1 MSFAVFDEAFYL
13 ASYPDVR
20 AAVAAGVYQSG
31 LEHFQQFGLK
41 ESRVL
46 VSKFYDEQFYLNTY
60 PDVAAAVGERSLGSG
75 LEHFIQWG
83 ETEGRSPSAL
93 FDEAWY
99 RIRYPDAAGAI
110 APTGFS
116 SGLQHYI
123 IYGEAEG
130 RSSTTF
136 NEFGYRQENPDVAQ
150 AIAAGAFTSG
160 LEHYLKNGQ
169 FENRNGAKFTGTSG
183 NDTVTG
189 FGAIDELYGVDI
201 SPGPCVMGGT
211 VTGGE
216 CLETK
221 SFGVNEVDV
230 LRGGSG
236 QDTFVLGTIYSS
248 RMGPSAQR
256 FYIGGGDA
264 DYAILEN
271 FEPGEDRIQLVG
283 QASDYLISNSE
294 GNSQIYLDNNSFF
307 ESLSSPD
314 LVAIVPGVTSPLN
327 PVIIQALF

>member
-1 MSFAVFDEAFYL
+1 MIFAIFDEAFYL
-13 ASYPDVR
+13 ASYPDVA

-31 LEHFQQFGLK
+31 FEHFQQFGLK

-46 VSKFYDEQFYLNTY
+46 VSKLYDEQFYLNTY
-60 PDVAAAVGERSLGSG
+60 PDVAAAVATRSLNSG

-83 ETEGRSPSAL
+83 ETEGRSPSPL

-99 RIRYPDAAGAI
+99 RRRYPDVAAAI
-110 APTGFS
+110 GQTGFS

-130 RSSTTF
+130 RSGTTF
-136 NEFGYRQENPDVAQ
+136 NEFGYRQENPDVAN

-169 FENRNGAKFTGTSG
+169 FENRQGVKFTGTSG

-201 SPGPCVMGGT
+201 SPGACVIGGT
-211 VTGGE
+211 VMGGE
-216 CLETK
+216 CLVSK

-230 LRGGSG
+230 LRGGTG
-236 QDTFVLGTIYSS
+236 QDTFVLGTLYSN
-248 RMGPSAQR
+248 RMGPFAQR
-256 FYIGGGDA
+256 FYVGGGDT

-271 FEPGEDRIQLVG
+271 FEPGKDKIQLVG
-283 QASDYLISNSE
+283 QASDYLTSTSE
-294 GNSQIYLDNNSFF
+294 GNSQIYLVQTSFS
-307 ESLSSPD
+307 ESLPAPD
-314 LVAIVPGVTSPLN
+314 LVAIVPGVTSLN
-327 PVIIQALF
+327 PIILFGF